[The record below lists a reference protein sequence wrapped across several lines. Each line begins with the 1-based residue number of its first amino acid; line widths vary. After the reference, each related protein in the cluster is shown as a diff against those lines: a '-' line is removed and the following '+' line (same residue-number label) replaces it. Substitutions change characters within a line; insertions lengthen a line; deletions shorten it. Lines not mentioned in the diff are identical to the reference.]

1 MGRVSWGYQVTQ
13 EVKVHLEPTAKRDPR
28 EVLDQGVQRGSRAE
42 SSPAPHMPPPPQDH
56 QDHLAVQGGLES
68 PVWREDL
75 VCWGRRVGRE
85 ILDFQDH
92 WAGPGPPDPTETE
105 ARRGD
110 RGWAELLER
119 WVSPVQSATRV
130 HPVQLAA

>member
-1 MGRVSWGYQVTQ
+1 MGQVSWGYQVIQ
-13 EVKVHLEPTAKRDPR
+13 EVKVHLEPTAERDPR
-28 EVLDQGVQRGSRAE
+28 EVLGQGVQRGRRAE
-42 SSPAPHMPPPPQDH
+42 SSPAPHMCLPLQDH
-56 QDHLAVQGGLES
+56 QDHLVVQGGLES

-75 VCWGRRVGRE
+75 VCWGHRVGRE

-92 WAGPGPPDPTETE
+92 WAGPGPPDPMEME

-110 RGWAELLER
+110 QGWAELLER

-130 HPVQLAA
+130 LLVQLVA